1 MDYTFD
7 SVTYQA
13 VRSWGLS
20 EITAW
25 LQKNKLGQHS
35 SAFVRNDI
43 YGGALLHLD
52 HGVLK
57 EMGIT
62 TGADLLRLI
71 SANRLM
77 NNPVTSTPLT
87 LNSSML
93 TAESC
98 MNFANAPL
106 SYAPPIISSNTPLQ
120 RSATMSHPS
129 THPVRTASPLPLNGS
144 LPPLGVM
151 QSARV
156 MSMVNPLAHPM
167 TPTQRAHTMEP
178 PLSHLGSR

>member
-7 SVTYQA
+7 SVTYQS

-62 TGADLLRLI
+62 NVGDRLRLI
-71 SANRLM
+71 SAIRLLHKQCAM
-77 NNPVTSTPLT
+77 NSAPN
-87 LNSSML
+87 NSSMM
-93 TAESC
+93 TTESC
-98 MNFANAPL
+98 MNYANAPL
-106 SYAPPIISSNTPLQ
+106 SYAPSTISSSTPLQ
-120 RSATMSHPS
+120 RSATMSLPS

-144 LPPLGVM
+144 LPPLG
-151 QSARV
+151 SYAIRT
-156 MSMVNPLAHPM
+156 SHEYGESS
-167 TPTQRAHTMEP
+167 RASNNTNTTGTYHGTTAK
-178 PLSHLGSR
+178 